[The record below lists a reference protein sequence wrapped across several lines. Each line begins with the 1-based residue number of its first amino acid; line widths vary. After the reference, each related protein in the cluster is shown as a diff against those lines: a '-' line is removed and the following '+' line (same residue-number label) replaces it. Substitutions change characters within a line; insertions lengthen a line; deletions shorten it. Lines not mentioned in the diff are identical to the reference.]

1 MPLPADT
8 PDPPA
13 FSLRLREATSAAH
26 DQAESQQFIQMLM
39 AGSLNVRALVSLLE
53 SLVPV
58 YTELEEQMKA
68 HTADPTVGLFDHRAL
83 DRTERLCADLECFGS
98 RGRMIDSPAVS
109 AYVAAIS
116 ESAASPHRLLAHHYT
131 RYLGDLAGGQA
142 ISRLVQRHYGVSADH
157 LTYYDFSDLGDTH
170 HYRRTY
176 RALLD
181 LVPWTPTE
189 QAEFIAECEVAF
201 ESNSVLFAE
210 LGERCGLS
218 TGRPSSIGGI
228 ASAETRHTMV
238 LNALDGGTRRG
249 GQGRRGDRGARTPA

>member
-1 MPLPADT
+1 MPMPADT
-8 PDPPA
+8 TDPPA

-53 SLVPV
+53 SLLPV
-58 YTELEEQMKA
+58 YAELEEQMKA
-68 HTADPTVGLFDHRAL
+68 HASDSTVGLFDHRAL
-83 DRTERLCADLECFGS
+83 DRTQRLQADLERFGS
-98 RGRMIDSPAVS
+98 RGRMFDSSAVS
-109 AYVAAIS
+109 AYVDAIS
-116 ESAASPHRLLAHHYT
+116 ASASSPHRLLAHHYT

-157 LTYYDFSDLGDTH
+157 LTYYDFSGLGDTH

-201 ESNSVLFAE
+201 ESNSRLFAE

-218 TGRPSSIGGI
+218 MGGRMPVGAV
-228 ASAETRHTMV
+228 ASAEARHAMV
-238 LNALDGGTRRG
+238 LNAPDGGTRRG
-249 GQGRRGDRGARTPA
+249 RQGRRGDRGARTPA